1 MRPMFDDRLSLMG
14 IPAEVIV
21 LAVAVVGSV
30 VGLIWLRRLLT
41 IEPEVHSFRATA
53 GRGRSW
59 PAIVAAVVIIVLTAL
74 ALLALPAILARLL

>member
-59 PAIVAAVVIIVLTAL
+59 PAIGAAVVIIVLTAL